1 MSSSQFFGDSIF
13 WIDVDKIKPNPFQP
27 RRDFDEARL
36 KDLAESIRMYG
47 ILQPLTVTRKEFEKP
62 EGGLAVEYELIAGER
77 RLRASKIAGLLQV
90 PATIRTGEQDDK
102 VKLELAIIE
111 NLQREDI
118 NSVDRARA
126 FKRLADEFGMK
137 HVQIAEKVGK
147 SREYVSNTMRILD
160 LPEEILTAL
169 SEGKLSE
176 GHTRPLLMLSDR
188 KEEQSVLFKEIVIKR
203 ITVREAEAFARN
215 IARDRVRK
223 KSLID
228 PGLAELERKFKETLG
243 TKVYIEKKE
252 NGGRIMIDFFNDA
265 DIQALLERF
274 LSTGIAI
281 PQAVVGTQAV
291 AGVHA
296 VDDAQLNPM
305 PAELISQATPLNIT
319 ETVEEPTEKMESD
332 TGKTPIDDRN
342 PAEVVE
348 EENNEDLYSM
358 KNFGV

>member
-1 MSSSQFFGDSIF
+1 M
-13 WIDVDKIKPNPFQP
+13 DKIKPNPFQP

-62 EGGLAVEYELIAGER
+62 DGGLGVEYELIAGER
-77 RLRASKIAGLLQV
+77 RLRASKIAGLQQV

-160 LPEEILTAL
+160 LPEEILNAL

-176 GHTRPLLMLSDR
+176 GHTRPLLMLTDR

-215 IARDRVRK
+215 VARDRVRK

-281 PQAVVGTQAV
+281 PQTVTSVQTSS
-291 AGVHA
+291 
-296 VDDAQLNPM
+296 L
-305 PAELISQATPLNIT
+305 PAEQISQATPLNVS
-319 ETVEEPTEKMESD
+319 EVVSVPAEKMESD
-332 TGKTPIDDRN
+332 TGKAPIDDRN

-348 EENNEDLYSM
+348 EENNQDLYSM

>member
-1 MSSSQFFGDSIF
+1 MSSSQFFGDSVF
-13 WIDVDKIKPNPFQP
+13 WIDVEKIKPNPFQP

-77 RLRASKIAGLLQV
+77 RLRASKIAGLQQV
-90 PATIRTGEQDDK
+90 PALIRSGDQDDK

-137 HVQIAEKVGK
+137 HAQIAEKVGK
-147 SREYVSNTMRILD
+147 SREYVSNTLRILD

-176 GHTRPLLMLSDR
+176 GHTRPLLMLTDR
-188 KEEQSVLFKEIVIKR
+188 PEEQTVLFKEIVIKR

-215 IARDRVRK
+215 AAKDRVRK

-228 PGLAELERKFKETLG
+228 PALAELERKFKETLG

-252 NGGRIMIDFFNDA
+252 NGGRIMIDFFNND

-274 LSTGIAI
+274 AGNANMAPNTTASEAI
-281 PQAVVGTQAV
+281 S
-291 AGVHA
+291 
-296 VDDAQLNPM
+296 N
-305 PAELISQATPLNIT
+305 ATPLEI
-319 ETVEEPTEKMESD
+319 EKSEVEPLA
-332 TGKTPIDDRN
+332 DDRA
-342 PAEVVE
+342 PADVADLQ
-348 EENNEDLYSM
+348 NNEDLYSM

>member
-1 MSSSQFFGDSIF
+1 MASSQFFGDSVF
-13 WIDVDKIKPNPFQP
+13 WIEIEKIKPNPFQP

-47 ILQPLTVTRKEFEKP
+47 ILQPLTVTRKEYEKP
-62 EGGLAVEYELIAGER
+62 DGGLGVEYELIAGER
-77 RLRASKIAGLLQV
+77 RLRASKIAGLQQV
-90 PATIRTGEQDDK
+90 PALIRTGEQDDK

-126 FKRLADEFGMK
+126 FKRLNDEFGMK
-137 HVQIAEKVGK
+137 HIQIAEKVGK

-160 LPEEILTAL
+160 LPEEILNAL
-169 SEGKLSE
+169 SEGKISE
-176 GHTRPLLMLSDR
+176 GHTRPLLMLTDK
-188 KEEQSVLFKEIVIKR
+188 KEEQSVLFKEIIIKR

-215 IARDRVRK
+215 AAKDRVRK

-228 PGLAELERKFKETLG
+228 PALAELERKFKETLG

-252 NGGRIMIDFFNDA
+252 NGGRIMIDFFDDA

-274 LSTGIAI
+274 LRTGEA
-281 PQAVVGTQAV
+281 PADTR
-291 AGVHA
+291 
-296 VDDAQLNPM
+296 VDQ
-305 PAELISQATPLNIT
+305 ISQSTPID
-319 ETVEEPTEKMESD
+319 VIEKMESD
-332 TGKTPIDDRN
+332 VGKAPIDDRA

>member
-1 MSSSQFFGDSIF
+1 MSSSQFFGDSVF
-13 WIDVDKIKPNPFQP
+13 WIEVDKIKPNPFQP
-27 RRDFDEARL
+27 RREFDEARL

-62 EGGLAVEYELIAGER
+62 DGGLGVEYELIAGER
-77 RLRASKIAGLLQV
+77 RLRASKIAGLQQV
-90 PATIRTGEQDDK
+90 PALIRSGEQDDK

-160 LPEEILTAL
+160 LPEEILNAL

-176 GHTRPLLMLSDR
+176 GHTRPLLMLTDK
-188 KEEQSVLFKEIVIKR
+188 KEEQMVLFKEIVIKR

-215 IARDRVRK
+215 VAKDRVRK

-265 DIQALLERF
+265 DIRALLERF
-274 LSTGIAI
+274 LSTGTV
-281 PQAVVGTQAV
+281 PSAVISSNISTNISSDQ
-291 AGVHA
+291 
-296 VDDAQLNPM
+296 
-305 PAELISQATPLNIT
+305 ISQSTPLSIS
-319 ETVEEPTEKMESD
+319 EMPEVPTEKMESD
-332 TGKTPIDDRN
+332 TGKAPIDDRN

>member
-1 MSSSQFFGDSIF
+1 MSQSQFFGDSIF
-13 WIDVDKIKPNPFQP
+13 WIDVEKIKPNPFQP

-36 KDLAESIRMYG
+36 KDLSESIRMYG
-47 ILQPLTVTRKEFEKP
+47 ILQPLTVTRKEYEKP
-62 EGGLAVEYELIAGER
+62 DGGLGVEYELIAGER
-77 RLRASKIAGLLQV
+77 RLRASKLAGLQQV
-90 PATIRTGEQDDK
+90 PALIRSGEQDNK

-137 HVQIAEKVGK
+137 HAQIAEKVGK
-147 SREYVSNTMRILD
+147 SREYVSNTLRILD
-160 LPEEILTAL
+160 LPEDILVAL

-176 GHTRPLLMLSDR
+176 GHTRPLLMLTDR
-188 KEEQSVLFKEIVIKR
+188 KEEQSVLFKEIIIKR

-215 IARDRVRK
+215 AAKDRVRK

-228 PGLAELERKFKETLG
+228 PALAELERKFKETLG

-265 DIQALLERF
+265 DVQALLERF
-274 LSTGIAI
+274 LSTGGKTVSNEGE
-281 PQAVVGTQAV
+281 Q
-291 AGVHA
+291 
-296 VDDAQLNPM
+296 
-305 PAELISQATPLNIT
+305 ISQATALEIQETPLD
-319 ETVEEPTEKMESD
+319 K
-332 TGKTPIDDRN
+332 PIDDRA

>member
-1 MSSSQFFGDSIF
+1 MSSSQFFGDSVF
-13 WIDVDKIKPNPFQP
+13 WIEVDKIKPNPFQP
-27 RRDFDEARL
+27 RREFDEARL

-62 EGGLAVEYELIAGER
+62 DGGLGVEYELIAGER
-77 RLRASKIAGLLQV
+77 RLRASKIAGLQQV
-90 PATIRTGEQDDK
+90 PALIRSGEQDDK

-160 LPEEILTAL
+160 LPEEILNAL

-176 GHTRPLLMLSDR
+176 GHTRPLLMLTDR
-188 KEEQSVLFKEIVIKR
+188 KEEQMVLFKEIVIKR

-215 IARDRVRK
+215 VAKDRVRK

-274 LSTGIAI
+274 LSTGASL
-281 PQAVVGTQAV
+281 PDTSTKQ
-291 AGVHA
+291 
-296 VDDAQLNPM
+296 
-305 PAELISQATPLNIT
+305 ISDATPL
-319 ETVEEPTEKMESD
+319 TVSEALLEKMESD
-332 TGKTPIDDRN
+332 TGKAPIDDRN

>member
-1 MSSSQFFGDSIF
+1 MASSQFFGDSIF
-13 WIDVDKIKPNPFQP
+13 WIDIDKVKPNPFQP

-47 ILQPLTVTRKEFEKP
+47 ILQPLTVTRKEYEKA

-77 RLRASKIAGLLQV
+77 RLRASKIAGLQQV
-90 PATIRTGEQDDK
+90 PALIRTGEQDDR

-126 FKRLADEFGMK
+126 FERLAKEFGMK
-137 HVQIAEKVGK
+137 HIQIAEKVGK

-176 GHTRPLLMLSDR
+176 GHTRPLLMLNDR
-188 KEEQSVLFKEIVIKR
+188 KEEQTTLFKEIVIRR

-215 IARDRVRK
+215 VAQDKVRK

-228 PGLAELERKFKETLG
+228 PALAELEQKFKDTLG
-243 TKVYIEKKE
+243 TKVYIERKE

-274 LSTGIAI
+274 SKNNSTSKNDSSS
-281 PQAVVGTQAV
+281 Q
-291 AGVHA
+291 
-296 VDDAQLNPM
+296 
-305 PAELISQATPLNIT
+305 ISEATPLQVK
-319 ETVEEPTEKMESD
+319 EV
-332 TGKTPIDDRN
+332 PIDDRA
-342 PAEVVE
+342 PADVAVAM
-348 EENNEDLYSM
+348 EENTEDLYSM

>member
-1 MSSSQFFGDSIF
+1 MSSSQFFGDSVF
-13 WIDVDKIKPNPFQP
+13 WIEVDKIKPNPFQP

-36 KDLAESIRMYG
+36 KDLSESIRMYG

-62 EGGLAVEYELIAGER
+62 DGGLGVEYELIAGER
-77 RLRASKIAGLLQV
+77 RLRASKLAGLQQV
-90 PATIRTGEQDDK
+90 PALIRSGEQDDK

-126 FKRLADEFGMK
+126 FKRLADEFNMK
-137 HVQIAEKVGK
+137 HAQIAEKVGK
-147 SREYVSNTMRILD
+147 SREYVSNTLRILD
-160 LPEEILTAL
+160 LPDEILTAL

-188 KEEQSVLFKEIVIKR
+188 KEEQAVLFKEIVIRK

-215 IARDRVRK
+215 TAKDRVRK

-228 PGLAELERKFKETLG
+228 PALAELERKFKETLG

-252 NGGRIMIDFFNDA
+252 NGGRIMIDFFNES

-274 LSTGIAI
+274 AGGAIAI
-281 PQAVVGTQAV
+281 PASVS
-291 AGVHA
+291 
-296 VDDAQLNPM
+296 
-305 PAELISQATPLNIT
+305 SQQITDATPL
-319 ETVEEPTEKMESD
+319 EVSVPV
-332 TGKTPIDDRN
+332 DDRA
-342 PAEVVE
+342 PADVAE
-348 EENNEDLYSM
+348 EDNNEDLYSM

>member
-1 MSSSQFFGDSIF
+1 MSSSQFFGDSVF
-13 WIDVDKIKPNPFQP
+13 WIDVEKIKPNPFQP

-77 RLRASKIAGLLQV
+77 RLRASKIAGLQQV
-90 PATIRTGEQDDK
+90 PALIRSGDQDDK

-137 HVQIAEKVGK
+137 HAQIAQKVGK
-147 SREYVSNTMRILD
+147 SREYVSNTLRILD

-176 GHTRPLLMLSDR
+176 GHTRPLLMLTDK
-188 KEEQSVLFKEIVIKR
+188 KEEQTVLFKEIVIKR

-215 IARDRVRK
+215 AAQDRVRK

-243 TKVYIEKKE
+243 TKVFIEKRE
-252 NGGRIMIDFFNDA
+252 NGGRIMIDYFNND
-265 DIQALLERF
+265 DIQALLQRM
-274 LSTGIAI
+274 SGSVSVVPNTVATDAI
-281 PQAVVGTQAV
+281 S
-291 AGVHA
+291 
-296 VDDAQLNPM
+296 N
-305 PAELISQATPLNIT
+305 STPL
-319 ETVEEPTEKMESD
+319 EVEKSEVEPLA
-332 TGKTPIDDRN
+332 DDRA
-342 PAEVVE
+342 PADVAESLE
-348 EENNEDLYSM
+348 ESTEDLYSM

>member
-1 MSSSQFFGDSIF
+1 MSSSQFFGDSVF
-13 WIDVDKIKPNPFQP
+13 WIDVEKIKPNPFQP

-77 RLRASKIAGLLQV
+77 RLRASKIAGLQQV
-90 PATIRTGEQDDK
+90 PALIRSGDQDDK

-137 HVQIAEKVGK
+137 HAQIAEKVGK
-147 SREYVSNTMRILD
+147 SREYVSNTLRILD

-176 GHTRPLLMLSDR
+176 GHTRPLLMLTDR
-188 KEEQSVLFKEIVIKR
+188 PEEQTVLFKEIVLKR
-203 ITVREAEAFARN
+203 ITVREAESFARN
-215 IARDRVRK
+215 VARDRVRK

-228 PGLAELERKFKETLG
+228 PALAELERKFKETLG

-252 NGGRIMIDFFNDA
+252 NGGRIMIDFFNND

-274 LSTGIAI
+274 AGNANIMPNTMASDAI
-281 PQAVVGTQAV
+281 S
-291 AGVHA
+291 
-296 VDDAQLNPM
+296 N
-305 PAELISQATPLNIT
+305 ATPLEI
-319 ETVEEPTEKMESD
+319 EKSEVEPLA
-332 TGKTPIDDRN
+332 DDRA
-342 PAEVVE
+342 PAEVADLQ
-348 EENNEDLYSM
+348 NNEDLYSM

>member
-1 MSSSQFFGDSIF
+1 MSSSQFFGDSVF
-13 WIDVDKIKPNPFQP
+13 WIEVEKIKPNPFQP

-47 ILQPLTVTRKEFEKP
+47 ILQPLTVTRREFEKP
-62 EGGLAVEYELIAGER
+62 DGGLGVEYELIAGER

-90 PATIRTGEQDDK
+90 PALIRSGEQDDK

-137 HVQIAEKVGK
+137 HVQIAAKVGK
-147 SREYVSNTMRILD
+147 SREYVSNTLRILD
-160 LPEEILTAL
+160 LPDEILTAL

-176 GHTRPLLMLSDR
+176 GHTRPLLMLTDR
-188 KEEQSVLFKEIVIKR
+188 KEEQTVLFKEIVIKR

-215 IARDRVRK
+215 AAQDRVRK

-228 PGLAELERKFKETLG
+228 PAIAELERKFKDTLG
-243 TKVYIEKKE
+243 TKVFIEKRE
-252 NGGRIMIDFFNDA
+252 NGGRIMIDYFNND
-265 DIQALLERF
+265 DIQALLEKI
-274 LSTGIAI
+274 TGK
-281 PQAVVGTQAV
+281 VAV
-291 AGVHA
+291 A
-296 VDDAQLNPM
+296 LNTVQSDV
-305 PAELISQATPLNIT
+305 ASTISEATPLEVN
-319 ETVEEPTEKMESD
+319 EPLV
-332 TGKTPIDDRN
+332 DDRA
-342 PAEVVE
+342 PADIAESLE
-348 EENNEDLYSM
+348 ESTEDLYSM

>member
-1 MSSSQFFGDSIF
+1 MSSSQFFGDSVF
-13 WIDVDKIKPNPFQP
+13 WIDVEKIKPNPFQP

-36 KDLAESIRMYG
+36 KDLSESIRMYG

-77 RLRASKIAGLLQV
+77 RLRASKIAGLQQV
-90 PATIRTGEQDDK
+90 PALIRSGDQDDK

-137 HVQIAEKVGK
+137 HAQIAEKVGK
-147 SREYVSNTMRILD
+147 SREYVSNTLRILD

-176 GHTRPLLMLSDR
+176 GHTRPLLMLTDR
-188 KEEQSVLFKEIVIKR
+188 PEEQTVLFKEIVLKR
-203 ITVREAEAFARN
+203 ITVREAESFARN
-215 IARDRVRK
+215 VARDRVRK

-228 PGLAELERKFKETLG
+228 PALAELERKFKETLG

-252 NGGRIMIDFFNDA
+252 NGGRIMIDFFNND

-274 LSTGIAI
+274 AGNANIMPNTMASDAI
-281 PQAVVGTQAV
+281 S
-291 AGVHA
+291 
-296 VDDAQLNPM
+296 N
-305 PAELISQATPLNIT
+305 ATPLEI
-319 ETVEEPTEKMESD
+319 EKSEVEPLA
-332 TGKTPIDDRN
+332 DDRA
-342 PAEVVE
+342 PAEVADLQ
-348 EENNEDLYSM
+348 NNEDLYSM